1 MWVRAAMFATII
13 VLVVLILVTPN
24 LLGHPT
30 ELGSLPILIVAL
42 TPDASRV
49 IVDVNGAQ
57 AYLYESLNL
66 TVRSLPANNTTIAW
80 SQDNDTYAAQLKVP
94 ANATPL
100 YVHTRLLDRGGNLF
114 ELNVTLNLT
123 EDANHKPV
131 MVFAFPTDRDTGE
144 VTVTPPVDFRWPVP
158 RRGMIP

>member
-13 VLVVLILVTPN
+13 ILVVLILITPN

-42 TPDASRV
+42 SQNATKV

-57 AYLYESLNL
+57 AYLYESVNL
-66 TVRSLPANNTTIAW
+66 TVRSLPAGNRTIAW
-80 SQDNDTYAAQLKVP
+80 YEDNDTYAAELKVP

-100 YVHTRLLDRGGNLF
+100 YVHTRILDRGGNLF
-114 ELNVTLNLT
+114 ELNVTMNLT
-123 EDANHKPV
+123 EDTSHKPV
-131 MVFAFPTDRDTGE
+131 MVFGFPTDPGNGE
-144 VTVTPPVDFRWPVP
+144 VTVTPPVDFRWPVA